1 MGIVGSL
8 DEKITR
14 LSPDQRREVETFID
28 FVLQR
33 GTGEGFLP
41 GSSPLFRENGNTTS
55 QNPIILAEEV
65 PSHSPEPLRDPL
77 PVLSDNRPK
86 ESRHDSEGG
95 GTQQRPGRKDPGLLL
110 DWID

>member
-1 MGIVGSL
+1 MGSL

-14 LSPDQRREVETFID
+14 LSPDQRREVETYID

-41 GSSPLFRENGNTTS
+41 ENSPLFQENQKVAS
-55 QNPIILAEEV
+55 PNPIILAEEV
-65 PSHSPEPLRDPL
+65 HSQPHEPPRDPL
-77 PVLSDNRPK
+77 PVLSDIRPK
-86 ESRHDSEGG
+86 ESRHDYEGT
-95 GTQQRPGRKDPGLLL
+95 GTPQGRFARKDPGLLL